1 VLTLTELSSWWKALH
16 VQSRGCCYWWEDDPI
31 IQLVLYKKK
40 LSLDGCLGVE
50 PRRVGIALA
59 DGFCELGKTMLAE
72 GLHDWG
78 RRAVPLLNF
87 SLVFV

>member
-1 VLTLTELSSWWKALH
+1 MIPLFSLSFT
-16 VQSRGCCYWWEDDPI
+16 
-31 IQLVLYKKK
+31 KK

-59 DGFCELGKTMLAE
+59 DGFCELGKTILAE

-78 RRAVPLLNF
+78 RRAVPLLNYT
-87 SLVFV
+87 LVFVL